1 MKKQLKIVLN
11 LECDT
16 DQPTASV
23 ENVVRDALAQ
33 FVHKGYPFASINT
46 DDGTE
51 LGRQDDVIVAS
62 YEVK

>member
-1 MKKQLKIVLN
+1 MKKQVKIVLN

-16 DQPTASV
+16 DQPMASI
-23 ENVVRDALAQ
+23 EAVVRDALAQ
-33 FVHKGYPFASINT
+33 FVHRGLAFATLWT

-51 LGRQDDVIVAS
+51 LGRQDDVIVAR